1 MIFVLWFVFSLLAG
15 MIGSGK
21 SIGFWGAF
29 LISIFL
35 SPLIGFI
42 VAISSSS
49 KVNIVFPPTQ
59 QQPPA
64 NRPPSPP
71 SDIADQLSKYKSLLD
86 SGAITQDEFEEQ
98 KRKLLTY

>member
-1 MIFVLWFVFSLLAG
+1 MIFVLWLVFSLLVG

-42 VAISSSS
+42 VAIASSS
-49 KVNIVFPPTQ
+49 KVNIVYPPTQ

-64 NRPPSPP
+64 NSLPPP

-86 SGAITQDEFEEQ
+86 SGAITQDEFDEQ